1 MKKCIKSMLSVML
14 IVVMVFSLT
23 GLAFAS
29 EAGLKKDLDSKP
41 DTVQKMQ
48 ISGRH
53 ETREPERD
61 HGFDKTKEKLGSL
74 ITGDSKSGKLSRN
87 GDAAYVARIGNTGY
101 TTLQA
106 AVDEAGYGDT
116 VTVLSDLNEQSISIN
131 PENGNSIIIDFD
143 GYGIESSNAEDVIAV
158 VSGNVTIL
166 DAFVINNK
174 TATEEE
180 EICTAVYAEEA
191 NLTLKN
197 CYVSA
202 CADDAVGY
210 YAGDDADVVMNG
222 CEFIDAGYIDE
233 LNVSPENITGCIA
246 DDYAV
251 LTMNGCSVEVVD
263 GEGVISWGK
272 TNINDSYIAVQSDDC
287 DGIAVYDDG
296 KANINDGYYF
306 AHTALYI
313 GDINSSATIK
323 KGEFVSKYKDYS
335 AIDDFDYEGF
345 GSNVTIAS
353 GSMVSP
359 SNWRTYGSDKID
371 VYTKYSAP
379 KTFKAKLSKYN
390 GISLSWSNVSGAK
403 AYRIY
408 YKKSSAKSWS
418 LLSTTNKTSVN
429 KAGLSSGVKY
439 DFKVH
444 PCDVLDR
451 TVQTRYC
458 NSSNYKTASVYT
470 LKKLSTPKVSK
481 KTAASVAVSW
491 TGIKGVAGY
500 QISKSKSKSGTSI
513 VSTYK
518 TTSGKSKVIKVSKGK
533 TYYYKVRAYALD
545 SKGNK
550 VYAPWS
556 AVKSYKLK

>member
-29 EAGLKKDLDSKP
+29 EAGLKKDLASKP
-41 DTVQKMQ
+41 DTVQKTR

-101 TTLQA
+101 NTLQA
-106 AVDEAGYGDT
+106 AVDAARSGDT
-116 VTVLSDLNEQSISIN
+116 ITVLNDIIEESVTVDPGKDAYITIAFNE
-131 PENGNSIIIDFD
+131 
-143 GYGIESSNAEDVIAV
+143 YGIITDDVDVLSV
-158 VSGNVTIL
+158 VSGNVTIV
-166 DAFVINNK
+166 DATVMNVK
-174 TATEEE
+174 TGVSGDDFYTAIYTEDSN
-180 EICTAVYAEEA
+180 V
-191 NLTLKN
+191 TLKN
-197 CYVSA
+197 CYISVF
-202 CADDAVGY
+202 ADDAVGY
-210 YAGDDADVVMNG
+210 YAGANSTVTMAN
-222 CEFIDAGYIDE
+222 CEFMDASYMETVDVDPVDIVGYVASAKSDVTMY
-233 LNVSPENITGCIA
+233 NCDAYVENGDGVLVFKKA
-246 DDYAV
+246 D
-251 LTMNGCSVEVVD
+251 
-263 GEGVISWGK
+263 IR
-272 TNINDSYIAVQSDDC
+272 DSYIRVKGDDRC
-287 DGIAVYDDG
+287 GVVALQGGKVYVD
-296 KANINDGYYF
+296 NGYYY

-353 GSMVSP
+353 GSMVSS

-371 VYTKYSAP
+371 VYTKYPAP

-458 NSSNYKTASVYT
+458 NSSNYKTTSVYT

-481 KTAASVAVSW
+481 KTASSVTVSW

-500 QISKSKSKSGTSI
+500 QISKSTSKSGTSI

-518 TTSGKSKVIKVSKGK
+518 TTSGKSKVIKASKGK

-545 SKGNK
+545 SKGSK

>member
-1 MKKCIKSMLSVML
+1 MKKCIKCMLSVIL
-14 IVVMVFSLT
+14 LVVMVFSST
-23 GLAFAS
+23 NLAFAS
-29 EAGLKKDLDSKP
+29 EAGVKKDLALKP
-41 DTVQKMQ
+41 DTVQKTK

-53 ETREPERD
+53 GARVPDRD
-61 HGFDKTKEKLGSL
+61 YGFDKTKEKLGNL
-74 ITGDSKSGKLSRN
+74 ITGNSKSGKLSRN
-87 GDAAYVARIGNTGY
+87 GEAAYVARIGNTGY
-101 TTLQA
+101 TTLQS
-106 AVDEAGYGDT
+106 AVDAARYGGT
-116 VTVLSDLNEQSISIN
+116 VTVLSDLNEQSILID
-131 PENGNSIIIDFD
+131 PENGNPITIDFD
-143 GYGIESSNAEDVIAV
+143 GYGIESSTAEDIITVA
-158 VSGNVTIL
+158 SGNVTIL

-180 EICTAVYAEEA
+180 ELCTAVYAEAA

-197 CYVSA
+197 CCVSA

-210 YAGDDADVVMNG
+210 YAGDDADVVMKD
-222 CEFIDAGYIDE
+222 CRFIDAGYIDE
-233 LNVSPENITGCIA
+233 LSVSPENITGCIA
-246 DDYAV
+246 DDHAV
-251 LTMNGCSVEVVD
+251 LTMNGCSLEVVD
-263 GEGVISWGK
+263 GEGVISFGK
-272 TNINDSYIAVQSDDC
+272 TNINDSYIVAESDDRA
-287 DGIAVYDDG
+287 GIAVYDGG

-359 SNWRTYGSDKID
+359 SNWRIYGSDKID
-371 VYTKYSAP
+371 VYTKYPAP
-379 KTFKAKLSKYN
+379 KTVKAKLSKYN

-418 LLSTTNKTSVN
+418 LLTATNKTSIS
-429 KAGLSSGVKY
+429 KTGLSSGVKY
-439 DFKVH
+439 DFRVH
-444 PCDVLDR
+444 PCDVLDK
-451 TVQTRYC
+451 TVQVKYC

-481 KTAASVAVSW
+481 KTASSVTVSW

-500 QISKSKSKSGTSI
+500 QVSKSTSKSGTSI

-518 TTSGKSKVIKVSKGK
+518 TTSGKSKVIKASKGK